1 MSKKEEKKTTIS
13 IDGVEYIYEDMPQEQ
28 QLLVNHIEDLNR
40 KIASSEFNLD
50 QLKIG
55 RGAFFDRLKA
65 ALDEPQVEEI
75 QQED

>member
-1 MSKKEEKKTTIS
+1 MAEKEKKETTIT
-13 IDGVEYIYEDMPQEQ
+13 IDGENYIYEDMTPEQ

-55 RGAFFDRLKA
+55 REAFFGRLKT
-65 ALDEPQVEEI
+65 ALEPVEEV
-75 QQED
+75 QQEEA

>member
-1 MSKKEEKKTTIS
+1 MAEEKKKETTIT
-13 IDGVEYIYEDMPQEQ
+13 IDGENYIYEDMSQEQ

-55 RGAFFDRLKA
+55 REAFFGRLKT
-65 ALDEPQVEEI
+65 ALETVEEV
-75 QQED
+75 QQEEA